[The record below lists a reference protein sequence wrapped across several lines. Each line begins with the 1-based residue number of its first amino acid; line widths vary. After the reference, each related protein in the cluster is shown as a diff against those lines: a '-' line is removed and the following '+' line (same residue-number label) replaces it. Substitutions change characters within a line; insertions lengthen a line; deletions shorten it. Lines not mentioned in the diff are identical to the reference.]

1 MAPVPRDLDTLARQ
15 AQQALRDG
23 TPLPSPCIGVCRI
36 GDAGVCVGCA
46 RRLDEIGGWL
56 HADEAGRG
64 ARLRIEGRPRDPKLV
79 APLELDVNFTGPL
92 ESLVRKAL
100 DSRLK
105 IGAGK

>member
-1 MAPVPRDLDTLARQ
+1 MAPVPRDFDPLARQ

-23 TPLPSPCIGVCRI
+23 TPLPSPCIGECRI

-64 ARLRIEGRPRDPKLV
+64 AIWRRVLQRRGLR
-79 APLELDVNFTGPL
+79 A
-92 ESLVRKAL
+92 
-100 DSRLK
+100 
-105 IGAGK
+105 GAGGAAPDPARLAQGEQR